1 MERGGRE
8 EAEGLMTKGRGY
20 YYDRG
25 SGEEGVGV
33 AGGREGGEVVTEVVI
48 AESYSRCLGW
58 AWWKKTIKVATF
70 CISRN
75 FDYVSRLR

>member
-33 AGGREGGEVVTEVVI
+33 AGGRGGGEVVTEVVI
-48 AESYSRCLGW
+48 AETELQP
-58 AWWKKTIKVATF
+58 
-70 CISRN
+70 
-75 FDYVSRLR
+75 VSRLGVVEEDH

>member
-1 MERGGRE
+1 MRGRVERGGRE

-48 AESYSRCLGW
+48 AETELQP
-58 AWWKKTIKVATF
+58 
-70 CISRN
+70 
-75 FDYVSRLR
+75 VSRLGVVEEDH